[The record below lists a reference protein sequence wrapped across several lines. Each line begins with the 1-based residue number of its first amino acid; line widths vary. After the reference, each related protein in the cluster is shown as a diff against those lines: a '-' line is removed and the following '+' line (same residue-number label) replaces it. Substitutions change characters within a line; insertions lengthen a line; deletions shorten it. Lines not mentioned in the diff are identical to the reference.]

1 MKAEGHRQAAEQIEK
16 GIAKLQ
22 PEVDPEM
29 ARLAIEGAWGASF
42 QWIAF
47 GCETK
52 YQRHQN
58 NHTRLGRFLRDLGE
72 ETVAVWWK
80 DIDEYRQGGWYGG
93 EPDPADAQEVLA
105 LLQNIR
111 AWATQ

>member
-1 MKAEGHRQAAEQIEK
+1 MPVRVLGYEASAAK
-16 GIAKLQ
+16 RCPLSYKDGILH
-22 PEVDPEM
+22 
-29 ARLAIEGAWGASF
+29 L
-42 QWIAF
+42 
-47 GCETK
+47 TK